1 MTTVRLLREIIRLL
15 NSEEKYLPGENS
27 LSVNHRISTVAKK
40 NLVVSS
46 NVSASVGGQ
55 FSLFI
60 FSFSPLKYS
69 CDKSNF
75 ILCHIEFISFSPLM
89 SNQN

>member
-40 NLVVSS
+40 ISLCHQMFPHQLVGNFHSL
-46 NVSASVGGQ
+46 
-55 FSLFI
+55 FSL
-60 FSFSPLKYS
+60 SVL
-69 CDKSNF
+69 
-75 ILCHIEFISFSPLM
+75 
-89 SNQN
+89 